1 MRPKEII
8 PDRTIDQR
16 VTQELSA
23 RGMRAP
29 CSIAVHTTKGVVTLS
44 GNIAFEH
51 QRNAAVQATRH
62 LDGVTRVIDQ
72 MHVKAKT
79 SPWKVDPPTPMP
91 APAAPTATEEATQEA
106 NEVAKEQAKE
116 PEGPQTPP
124 ADVPPPVAIVTAEP
138 PPDTPVCP

>member
-1 MRPKEII
+1 MLHKEII
-8 PDRTIDQR
+8 PDRTIDQK
-16 VTQELSA
+16 VIHELSA

-79 SPWKVDPPTPMP
+79 SPWKVDPPKPLP
-91 APAAPTATEEATQEA
+91 APVAASVTEEAKED
-106 NEVAKEQAKE
+106 VKEQAKE
-116 PEGPQTPP
+116 PEGPQEPP
-124 ADVPPPVAIVTAEP
+124 AEAPPPIASVTAAP
-138 PPDTPVCP
+138 VPDTPVCP